1 VKGVQLGEERLNNL
15 FKNLL
20 EEGIVDVMVIPQKIG
35 GNVAYTMISDPEK
48 LRSPAIFTPIFT
60 VNAANVLK
68 HMPAEKKIGVVFK
81 PCETKAAIELVKLE
95 QFEKDSVLMIT
106 VGCEGAYKLDDYN
119 KHSEEI
125 GDTLETSKIEELEA
139 AGCEIRPACRICE
152 DKLLGTGDVLID
164 RTDGNILVAAISDMG
179 EESLRAVGDLEL
191 TEIDTGVLERKRS
204 AIVESAKPF
213 REEWAKTSEELRDL
227 DKFLDVFKDCIV
239 CKNCRDM
246 CPVCYC
252 KTCFFE
258 QPLGKPEGVDL
269 LNIVGLRGSIKVPTD
284 SLLFQLTRM
293 YHDCLT
299 CVECGACADACP
311 REIPLTNI
319 FPWISEKVKELFE
332 YKSGRDVEETL
343 PLLTYQEDE
352 LQPRE

>member
-1 VKGVQLGEERLNNL
+1 VKGVQLGEEGLNNL
-15 FKNLL
+15 FKSLL
-20 EEGIVDVMVIPQKIG
+20 EEGIVDVMVIPQKIRG
-35 GNVAYTMISDPEK
+35 SVAYTMISDPEK
-48 LRSPAIFTPIFT
+48 LRSPAIFTPVFT

-204 AIVESAKPF
+204 AIIESAKPF

>member
-1 VKGVQLGEERLNNL
+1 MKGVQLGEEGLNNL
-15 FKNLL
+15 FKSLL
-20 EEGIVDVMVIPQKIG
+20 EEGIVDVMVIPQKIRG
-35 GNVAYTMISDPEK
+35 SVAYTMISDPEK
-48 LRSPAIFTPIFT
+48 LRSPAIFTPVFT

-204 AIVESAKPF
+204 AIIESAKPF